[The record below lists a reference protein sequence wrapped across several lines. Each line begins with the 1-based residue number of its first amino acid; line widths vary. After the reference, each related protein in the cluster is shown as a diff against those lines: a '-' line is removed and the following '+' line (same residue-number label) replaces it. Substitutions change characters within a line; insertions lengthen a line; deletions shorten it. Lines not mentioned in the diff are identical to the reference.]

1 MKMVFLLWREKR
13 WRGVACTFDDQR
25 LGGDLPQ
32 LAESS
37 LRLRPGDDVVPHLVE
52 KHHFTFLPFDVPQR
66 SVCLVGVQGR
76 CPYITW
82 DIPLGRITSRC
93 HHLPVSL
100 RTYVRTW
107 TK

>member
-1 MKMVFLLWREKR
+1 MV
-13 WRGVACTFDDQR
+13 GVACTFDDQR

-52 KHHFTFLPFDVPQR
+52 KHHFTFLLFLRPTKIRMSCGSPG
-66 SVCLVGVQGR
+66 SVSI
-76 CPYITW
+76 YNMN
-82 DIPLGRITSRC
+82 IPLDRITSRW
-93 HHLPVSL
+93 HHLHVSL
-100 RTYVRTW
+100 RTYVPTW